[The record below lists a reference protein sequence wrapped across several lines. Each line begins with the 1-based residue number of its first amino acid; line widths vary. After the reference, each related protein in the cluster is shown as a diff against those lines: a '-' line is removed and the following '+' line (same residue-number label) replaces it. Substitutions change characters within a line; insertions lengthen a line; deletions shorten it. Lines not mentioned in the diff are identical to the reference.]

1 MLNGRLRRPCT
12 PDRRP
17 YFEVPQRPHR
27 PGAAWK
33 FRTGMGDRMPA
44 PIAETESSRPSAAE
58 QADGPC
64 GYEWTDDRACDTGS
78 AHVCSRIRAD
88 HRSHLC
94 SCQAVEMRTATH
106 LRRSTAPLAV
116 AAARAGEPIELA
128 GGRP

>member
-1 MLNGRLRRPCT
+1 
-12 PDRRP
+12 
-17 YFEVPQRPHR
+17 
-27 PGAAWK
+27 
-33 FRTGMGDRMPA
+33 MPA

-58 QADGPC
+58 HAGGSC
-64 GYEWTDDRACDTGS
+64 GYEWTDQRACDAGS

-106 LRRSTAPLAV
+106 LRRSTAPVVAV
-116 AAARAGEPIELA
+116 AARATEPVEWA